1 MEQQYEYKFLPD
13 IDGNAF
19 SGRYRAFLRSTSL
32 PLKATMHA
40 EWHDDRLFAWLH
52 YVPFDNSYMD
62 IYGVMEYLLANDA
75 DAERIATEGSV
86 WAETVLRHED
96 MRLYVWR
103 LLLEYAR
110 VLDDNRDRL
119 AFVDDLKP

>member
-1 MEQQYEYKFLPD
+1 MPD

-19 SGRYRAFLRSTSL
+19 GGRYRAFLRSTGL

-62 IYGVMEYLLANDA
+62 IYAVMEYLLANDA
-75 DAERIATEGSV
+75 EARAHCYGERVWGGDGTPPRGYAPVCLATAVGI
-86 WAETVLRHED
+86 R
-96 MRLYVWR
+96 
-103 LLLEYAR
+103 
-110 VLDDNRDRL
+110 
-119 AFVDDLKP
+119 